1 MRVRVDAMFTKL
13 LSKYESEKLLHSR
26 SLSLNT
32 CLKKEEEE
40 EDIDSILTAREKK
53 WKSCLPC
60 LSNFGKKT
68 LFTVFQLLEK

>member
-1 MRVRVDAMFTKL
+1 MRKHLWQQIEMRVRVDAWFTKL

-40 EDIDSILTAREKK
+40 EDIDSILTAREK
-53 WKSCLPC
+53 
-60 LSNFGKKT
+60 N
-68 LFTVFQLLEK
+68 